1 MSFTTAPETPVHM
14 LWHAKTILWIL
25 IYGEALALLLALSP
39 ASVAESKWLSMFFFS
54 IIIQWILLTTL
65 ATLYLLR
72 HWLKQLATVHVAH
85 LSVSLLLLSTLLSS
99 QIVWHFF
106 PALATSQGG
115 HSTAT
120 LQALLI
126 ALTTGCLGL
135 VTLYNHWRLQQL
147 SLRTKQAELDALRA
161 RVDPHFLFNSLN
173 TAVALVHTQP
183 DEAEQVL
190 LDLSD
195 LFRAALSGNDL
206 HLLKREIEL
215 TRSYLKIENLRLGER
230 LRVDWNQPE
239 TLPHRQIPALT
250 LQTLVENAVRHG
262 IEKMPGGGTIKVQVS
277 QDGRALRLRV
287 SNAIP
292 LRPAKPS
299 PTGHQVGIAATKAR
313 VEAITGGE
321 GGLLTFIENG
331 QYVSEIVLPHRAHYP
346 E

>member
-1 MSFTTAPETPVHM
+1 MSSTDTLDTPVHL
-14 LWHAKTILWIL
+14 LWQAKTILWVL
-25 IYGEALALLLALSP
+25 ACGEALALLLALSP
-39 ASVAESKWLSMFFFS
+39 ASATSEKLLSVFFFS

-65 ATLYLLR
+65 VSLYALR
-72 HWLKQLATVHVAH
+72 RWLKKLPMSRVAY

-106 PALATSQGG
+106 PLLASTQGG
-115 HSTAT
+115 RYSAT

-135 VTLYNHWRLQQL
+135 VPLHNHWRAQQL
-147 SLRTKQAELDALRA
+147 GLRAKQAELDALRA

-195 LFRAALSGNDL
+195 LFRAALSGNEL
-206 HLLKREIEL
+206 HPLKREIEL
-215 TRSYLKIENLRLGER
+215 TQRYLEIERLRLGER
-230 LRVDWNQPE
+230 LRVSWRLPP

-262 IEKMPGGGTIKVQVS
+262 IEKMPGGGKIEISVLLDAYK
-277 QDGRALRLRV
+277 LRLRV

-292 LRPAKPS
+292 LRTNG
-299 PTGHQVGIAATKAR
+299 PTTAGHKVGIAATKAR
-313 VEAITGGE
+313 VEAISEGQ

-331 QYVSEIVLPHRAHYP
+331 EYVSEIVLPYRTQ
-346 E
+346 